1 LTNCIHA
8 NRSRFRSS
16 VGAIGIIAA
25 LLSAAGCAASSTS
38 AGDRSARFDPDT
50 GAIIL
55 PLDPYS
61 IDGTPEGLAT
71 IVAVHRLEL
80 RHRLADAGAAL
91 PPLDVEELLRPVYDD
106 DRRYGIWDANRTE
119 RFGYGKPASE
129 VDEFDGVPESVRT
142 ECGSAALEALA
153 DFGAAGDQQPTI
165 PQRLAE
171 EAALDAERDPQW
183 EVVKDRWRDCLRE
196 QGLTPPTGPNEWVS
210 AEGVRVLMAKA
221 GDEVS
226 AEGIR
231 IATIEATCNR
241 DTGMAQELALIEARE
256 QSVRIDANEAA
267 LAEERLRIDD
277 ALARARER
285 IAQLG

>member
-1 LTNCIHA
+1 M
-8 NRSRFRSS
+8 RER
-16 VGAIGIIAA
+16 
-25 LLSAAGCAASSTS
+25 S
-38 AGDRSARFDPDT
+38 AGSACRLRRS
-50 GAIIL
+50 G
-55 PLDPYS
+55 
-61 IDGTPEGLAT
+61 
-71 IVAVHRLEL
+71 
-80 RHRLADAGAAL
+80 
-91 PPLDVEELLRPVYDD
+91 
-106 DRRYGIWDANRTE
+106 
-119 RFGYGKPASE
+119 
-129 VDEFDGVPESVRT
+129 
-142 ECGSAALEALA
+142 
-153 DFGAAGDQQPTI
+153 GDQQPTI

-221 GDEVS
+221 GDVVS